1 MKALVLTMITLA
13 SLGAQASMG
22 IFEGQ
27 LPKEREVVVSLSDAY
42 IPGGF
47 DSETDAYVVANGL
60 FPNGCYKWKGAQV
73 KSVGLVHEVKS
84 TAAVSQGM
92 CIMVLVPFTKEIHL
106 GKLEVGKHTIR
117 FVNGD
122 GTYMEKT
129 MLIEE

>member
-1 MKALVLTMITLA
+1 MKSLIITLITMTG
-13 SLGAQASMG
+13 LGAFAFSG
-22 IFEGQ
+22 ILNDQ
-27 LPKEREVVVSLSDAY
+27 LPKEKEVVVSLSDAY

-60 FPNGCYKWKGAQV
+60 FPNGCYKWKTAEV
-73 KSVGLVHEVKS
+73 KSQGRVHEVKS
-84 TAAVSQGM
+84 TASVSQGM

-106 GKLEVGKHTIR
+106 GKLESGKHTIR